1 MPMLERLEKLLV
13 YYADE
18 KLEDGSDGEN
28 GLGVSC
34 GNGENKG
41 AGDGGW
47 DGGKWGKDGRATE
60 DYDADDKDESEGE
73 DNGRYRLRRQ
83 QQ

>member
-1 MPMLERLEKLLV
+1 MPMLERLEKPLV

-28 GLGVSC
+28 GLGISC

-41 AGDGGW
+41 AGDGGR
-47 DGGKWGKDGRATE
+47 DGGKWGKDG
-60 DYDADDKDESEGE
+60 
-73 DNGRYRLRRQ
+73 
-83 QQ
+83 

>member
-1 MPMLERLEKLLV
+1 MNIDIDKKFHPANQRVRVPMPMLEWLEKPLV

-34 GNGENKG
+34 GNGENEG

-47 DGGKWGKDGRATE
+47 DGGKWGKDG
-60 DYDADDKDESEGE
+60 
-73 DNGRYRLRRQ
+73 
-83 QQ
+83 